1 MVNVI
6 AEMEIRENCMEKLLP
21 IVKELV
27 PIVRAEKGCIKYEP
41 NFAVDDEG
49 HQKCFYF
56 VETWESEEA
65 LKAHLAAPHMA
76 KWREDVKD
84 LRLSSNVKV
93 LTPAGI

>member
-1 MVNVI
+1 MINVI
-6 AEMEIRENCMEKLLP
+6 AEMQIRENCMEKLVA

-49 HQKCFYF
+49 HQKYFYF
-56 VETWESEEA
+56 VEAWESEED
-65 LKAHLAAPHMA
+65 LKAHLESPHMA
-76 KWREDVKD
+76 KWRDEVKD
-84 LRLSSNVKV
+84 LRIASQVKV

>member
-1 MVNVI
+1 MINVV
-6 AEMEIRENCMEKLLP
+6 AEMEIRENCMEKLLA

-49 HQKCFYF
+49 HQKYFYF
-56 VETWESEEA
+56 VETWESLED
-65 LKAHLAAPHMA
+65 LKNHLAAPHMD
-76 KWREDVKD
+76 KWREDVKF
-84 LRLSSNVKV
+84 LRISSNVKV

>member
-49 HQKCFYF
+49 HQKYFYF
-56 VETWESEEA
+56 V
-65 LKAHLAAPHMA
+65 
-76 KWREDVKD
+76 D
-84 LRLSSNVKV
+84 LHKKEGAFLCTTNIGTDKSVPIYYF
-93 LTPAGI
+93 LLLM